1 MTTINGLDIHYE
13 VEGQGPPIVFIHGL
27 GATSNV
33 WHAQRTTLSKY
44 YRVIVYDRGGS
55 GRSQRARNGYSIE
68 AWADELA
75 GLLDHLAVPAA
86 VVVGHSLGSMVAQRF
101 AGKYAARTKAL
112 VLAGGEAEFGP
123 EEKKAL
129 TERARAIEANGL
141 IAVAGPWLTAVLSAA
156 TREANPA
163 LAGLV
168 LEMFLSNDA
177 RTYAGHCLALRD
189 GAVRSD
195 HRKILCQ
202 TLLTVGDQDL
212 VTPISWQRQI
222 AAGIANS
229 QIRIIPN
236 TAHMTMLECPSVFNT
251 VLMDFLATLEL

>member
-1 MTTINGLDIHYE
+1 MATINGLDIHYE

-44 YRVIVYDRGGS
+44 YRVIVYDRSGS
-55 GRSQRARNGYSIE
+55 GRSQRARDGYSIE

-75 GLLDHLAVPAA
+75 GLLDLLAVPAA

-112 VLAGGEAEFGP
+112 VLAGGEAELGH

-129 TERARAIEANGL
+129 TERARSVEADGL
-141 IAVAGPWLTAVLSAA
+141 ISVVEPWLTAVLSAA

-163 LAGLV
+163 LAGLTR
-168 LEMFLSNDA
+168 EMFLSNDA
-177 RTYAGHCLALRD
+177 RTYALHCLALRD
-189 GAVRSD
+189 GAVGGDQRN
-195 HRKILCQ
+195 ILCP

-212 VTPISWQRQI
+212 VTPLSWQRQI
-222 AAGIANS
+222 AAGIADS
-229 QIRIIPN
+229 RIRIIPN
-236 TAHMTMLECPSVFNT
+236 TAHMTMLECPAVFSS

>member
-1 MTTINGLDIHYE
+1 MATINGLDIHYE

-44 YRVIVYDRGGS
+44 YRAIVYDRSGS
-55 GRSQRARNGYSIE
+55 GRSQRARDSYSIE

-101 AGKYAARTKAL
+101 AGKYAARTRAL
-112 VLAGGEAEFGP
+112 VLAGGEDEFGA

-168 LEMFLSNDA
+168 REMFLSNDA
-177 RTYAGHCLALRD
+177 RTYALHCLALRD
-189 GAVRSD
+189 GAVRSNQ
-195 HRKILCQ
+195 RNILCP

-236 TAHMTMLECPSVFNT
+236 TAHMTMLECPAVFNT

>member
-1 MTTINGLDIHYE
+1 MATTDRLDIHYE

-33 WHAQRTTLSKY
+33 WHAQRTALSKY
-44 YRVIVYDRGGS
+44 YRVIVYDRSGS
-55 GRSQRARNGYSIE
+55 GRSRRAGDGYSVE

-86 VVVGHSLGSMVAQRF
+86 VVVGHSLGTMVAQRF
-101 AGKYAARTKAL
+101 AAKYADRTRAL
-112 VLAGGEAEFGP
+112 VLAGGEAELGP

-129 TERARAIEANGL
+129 TERARAIEAGGL
-141 IAVAGPWLTAVLSAA
+141 IAVAGSWLTAVLSAA

-168 LEMFLSNDA
+168 REMFLANDA
-177 RTYAGHCLALRD
+177 RAYALHCLALRD
-189 GAVRSD
+189 GAVRGD
-195 HRKILCQ
+195 HSHIRCP

-212 VTPISWQRQI
+212 VTPLSWQRQI

-236 TAHMTMLECPSVFNT
+236 TAHMTMLECPAVFNT
-251 VLMDFLATLEL
+251 VLMDFLATLEW